1 MQPLHYDSRHY
12 IYDAAPPLVGFCVSP
27 HPVLAPNNGSQTPSF
42 LSCTFTGKVGMS
54 LGATTLDAVGIIPGA
69 GNILHGVQFGAGLA
83 AAGISLFG
91 SLSDGALSATGVGLS
106 LAETSATNIA
116 VHGTELIPIV
126 GNVVS
131 AGATLH
137 DIFGSEGLIANY
149 KGCLAGTHQ

>member
-1 MQPLHYDSRHY
+1 M
-12 IYDAAPPLVGFCVSP
+12 
-27 HPVLAPNNGSQTPSF
+27 
-42 LSCTFTGKVGMS
+42 
-54 LGATTLDAVGIIPGA
+54 GIIPGA
-69 GNILHGVQFGAGLA
+69 GNILHGIQFGAGLVG
-83 AAGISLFG
+83 AGISLFG
-91 SLSDGALSATGVGLS
+91 NVTDGTLSATGVGLS

-126 GNVVS
+126 GNIVS

>member
-1 MQPLHYDSRHY
+1 
-12 IYDAAPPLVGFCVSP
+12 
-27 HPVLAPNNGSQTPSF
+27 

-54 LGATTLDAVGIIPGA
+54 LGTTTLDAVGIIPGA
-69 GNILHGVQFGAGLA
+69 GNVLHGVQFGAGLA
-83 AAGISLFG
+83 AAGFSLFG
-91 SLSDGALSATGVGLS
+91 SFTDAGLSATGVGLS

-137 DIFGSEGLIANY
+137 DIFGKEGLIANY
-149 KGCLAGTHQ
+149 KGCLAGTHP